1 MRALIILLILAV
13 SEAAHAADSPEQA
26 VREYFL
32 ALPEKGAAALA
43 PVLHPAEQER
53 FKEMMIPVVRQ
64 AVAGG
69 QANTLPEF
77 FGPGA
82 TMESVEKMP
91 AATFTTNYLTN
102 LQRLYQVQR
111 VDITSLEI
119 LGTVREGEIVHVV
132 LRYGFAAANGVK
144 KKLMQVV
151 STKPLGKE
159 WKLMLT
165 GELEGMA
172 SAASR

>member
-1 MRALIILLILAV
+1 
-13 SEAAHAADSPEQA
+13 
-26 VREYFL
+26 
-32 ALPEKGAAALA
+32 
-43 PVLHPAEQER
+43 
-53 FKEMMIPVVRQ
+53 
-64 AVAGG
+64 
-69 QANTLPEF
+69 
-77 FGPGA
+77 
-82 TMESVEKMP
+82 MESVEKMP

-144 KKLMQVV
+144 KKQMQVV